1 MHAIATALVATLAAF
16 VRADCSVPPGS
27 TCETSG
33 GSWLVITSPYA
44 NSSYQS
50 GGSLSV
56 IWDVCGNDATFK
68 ASTITLDVADA
79 TDSTNVQVVSGGTL
93 SSAAEVSS
101 GQLATTMP
109 TAVPSGNK
117 FTVRSSYHD
126 ATANKWIYCFGNT
139 FAVTG
144 GSSAAAATAAN
155 TASTKTATASGS
167 SGKQSAMAGAA
178 AALLAGLAAEMPTTA
193 DEEEA
198 QLLGEH
204 RQPHDPENAD
214 ESEAVLVSWGERA
227 SALLLSAR
235 DWCRSHQAVVAVA
248 AAAAGLALLLGWLDC
263 VYLPSRLQGGALAPD
278 NGNKRLEI
286 KDVRICD
293 ISGAAIVFNL
303 SATQHLS
310 DSDKPP
316 TTLRLSP
323 ARFSFVNVGN
333 TGLPVPRAW
342 RLFPAIPSSWTGDL
356 VDSESPS
363 GAFGFDFPGLS
374 IPPKLD
380 KVDFAVS
387 SQVDAFDIAWQVTLD
402 SKITG
407 LVNYAVS
414 KFNFEEQSKSGIIG
428 STPIPPTPFTLR
440 QQSIPTYWFP
450 AFSLWKWNIPMWQY
464 IRVDVAPPSV
474 PPTED
479 ESLFYNV
486 TIHSQDIAI
495 VPVIIPSSP
504 EPVLTYRISTLLSLA
519 SANPVTV
526 PAQAGIAFSLS
537 CVLSHNG
544 IQMVTVIVSLPRGI
558 VARTWNEGAVAIDA
572 QSIAANGGTDEMM
585 RWFGAY
591 AAGEDTL
598 IHVSDIR
605 VIYAVKVGDGVGRLG
620 WIEEMIARW
629 SFDLYVRGAQEEND
643 VNAVFSPVRKLFG
656 QVTETALGRI
666 VLQEIADV

>member
-1 MHAIATALVATLAAF
+1 
-16 VRADCSVPPGS
+16 
-27 TCETSG
+27 
-33 GSWLVITSPYA
+33 
-44 NSSYQS
+44 
-50 GGSLSV
+50 
-56 IWDVCGNDATFK
+56 
-68 ASTITLDVADA
+68 
-79 TDSTNVQVVSGGTL
+79 
-93 SSAAEVSS
+93 
-101 GQLATTMP
+101 
-109 TAVPSGNK
+109 
-117 FTVRSSYHD
+117 
-126 ATANKWIYCFGNT
+126 
-139 FAVTG
+139 
-144 GSSAAAATAAN
+144 
-155 TASTKTATASGS
+155 
-167 SGKQSAMAGAA
+167 
-178 AALLAGLAAEMPTTA
+178 MPTTA

-204 RQPHDPENAD
+204 RQPRDPENAD

-263 VYLPSRLQGGALAPD
+263 VYLPSRLQGEYFSGALAPD

-387 SQVDAFDIAWQVTLD
+387 SQVDAFDIAWQVTFIFFYCDLSKGALD
-402 SKITG
+402 NDLQVGFENNWSRELCSLQVQFRGTVQVWNNRLYPDSSDAFHIAPAINTHV
-407 LVNYAVS
+407 LV
-414 KFNFEEQSKSGIIG
+414 
-428 STPIPPTPFTLR
+428 P
-440 QQSIPTYWFP
+440 SIF
-450 AFSLWKWNIPMWQY
+450 IVEWQY

-519 SANPVTV
+519 SANPVTI